1 MEKYRNIEGLL
12 LGFLDGFLEKS
23 LEENPE
29 VTVQGYLYGK
39 VLEREL
45 GNANRVNIR
54 MPEDLSLVYS
64 DSLHENDPP

>member
-1 MEKYRNIEGLL
+1 MKKDRNIEGLL